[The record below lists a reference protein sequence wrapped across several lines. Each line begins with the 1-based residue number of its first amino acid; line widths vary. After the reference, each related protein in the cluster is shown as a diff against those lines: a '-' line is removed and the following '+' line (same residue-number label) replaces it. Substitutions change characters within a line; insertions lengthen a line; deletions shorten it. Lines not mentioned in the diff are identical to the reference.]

1 MPWFSVFLQVF
12 GRIRKIKKS
21 GSKCQNLSPFVHVT
35 SSMCTVCTCSIVFE
49 VECVRTWN
57 RTNVFVD
64 QAKTHAHKNI
74 LTSLFADQAHPHDE
88 SE

>member
-1 MPWFSVFLQVF
+1 MVYVCFWEDQENKKIRVKMSKSVT
-12 GRIRKIKKS
+12 IR
-21 GSKCQNLSPFVHVT
+21 LHVT